1 MVLVV
6 GLGNP
11 GKKYEG
17 TRHNVGFMA
26 ADLMVREASA
36 LAWKEKFSGVFARG
50 DLFGHPAVLLK
61 PMTFMNLSGDSVQP
75 AMAFMKVAVGEVIV
89 VHDELDVPY
98 GEVRLK
104 VGGGH
109 AGHNGLRSIIERAGS
124 PDFVRVR
131 IGIGRPPPGFQGDV
145 ADYVLHDF
153 DASERAELPGVLAK
167 AVQATRSVVELGL
180 ASAMNAVNA
189 KAPPRNGPRRGG
201 TD

>member
-1 MVLVV
+1 VLIV

-11 GKKYEG
+11 GKKYQAN
-17 TRHNVGFMA
+17 RHNVGFMA
-26 ADLMVREASA
+26 LDAMASEVPG

-50 DLFGHPAVLLK
+50 ELFGRSVVLLK

-75 AMAFMKVAVGEVIV
+75 AMAFSKVALGDVIV
-89 VHDELDVPY
+89 VHDELDVPF

-131 IGIGRPPPGFQGDV
+131 IGIGRPPAGFRGEV

-153 DASERAELPGVLAK
+153 DASERAELPGVIAK
-167 AVQATRSVVELGL
+167 AMDATKKVVTLGL
-180 ASAMNAVNA
+180 AAAMNAVNA
-189 KAPPRNGPRRGG
+189 KAPVRNGPRGV
-201 TD
+201 

>member
-1 MVLVV
+1 MLIV

-11 GKKYEG
+11 GKKYQAN
-17 TRHNVGFMA
+17 RHNVGFMA
-26 ADLMVREASA
+26 LDAMAAEVPGF
-36 LAWKEKFSGVFARG
+36 AWKEKFSGVFGRG
-50 DLFGHPAVLLK
+50 ELCGQSRVLLK

-75 AMAFMKVAVGEVIV
+75 AMAFCKVAVGEVV
-89 VHDELDVPY
+89 VIHDELDVPF

-131 IGIGRPPPGFQGDV
+131 VGIGRPPAEFRGEV

-153 DASERAELPGVLAK
+153 DASERAELPDLLAK
-167 AVQATRSVVELGL
+167 AILATKQVLTLGL
-180 ASAMNAVNA
+180 AAAMNVVNA
-189 KAPPRNGPRRGG
+189 KAPPRNGPRKAP
-201 TD
+201 